1 MAQKIV
7 GYIKLQIPAG
17 KATPAPPVGPALG
30 QHGVNIMAFT
40 KDFNERTKN
49 EAGMIIPVVITVY
62 ADRSFS
68 FITKTPPAAVLIKK
82 AINLQSGSGVPN
94 KDKVATI
101 TKAQVKEIAAKSGMK
116 NGICVVYSHH
126 TTCSVITQ
134 ECAFDMS
141 MTGLETLQQD
151 LVNVFEEWIP
161 TCRYE
166 GMYLHPGKK
175 ALDFAESV
183 GEDNFGCHNTDAH
196 LRSSIIGR
204 NVTIV
209 MEDGELDLGEFGRI
223 HFIDWDQ
230 TRARKRTVQVML
242 IGE

>member
-1 MAQKIV
+1 MV
-7 GYIKLQIPAG
+7 YRE
-17 KATPAPPVGPALG
+17 
-30 QHGVNIMAFT
+30 AF
-40 KDFNERTKN
+40 KVQSR
-49 EAGMIIPVVITVY
+49 
-62 ADRSFS
+62 DRAVSFHNV
-68 FITKTPPAAVLIKK
+68 T
-82 AINLQSGSGVPN
+82 
-94 KDKVATI
+94 D
-101 TKAQVKEIAAKSGMK
+101 QVKEIVKKSGVQ
-116 NGICVVYSHH
+116 NGIVVVYSHH

-134 ECAFDMS
+134 EDAFDKS

-151 LVNVFEEWIP
+151 LVNCFENWIP

-166 GMYLHPGKK
+166 GMYLHPGRK

-209 MEDGELDLGEFGRI
+209 IADGEADLGEFGRV

-230 TRARKRTVQVML
+230 TRARQRTVQVMV

>member
-1 MAQKIV
+1 
-7 GYIKLQIPAG
+7 
-17 KATPAPPVGPALG
+17 
-30 QHGVNIMAFT
+30 
-40 KDFNERTKN
+40 
-49 EAGMIIPVVITVY
+49 MIYKEKFKVESNH
-62 ADRSFS
+62 R
-68 FITKTPPAAVLIKK
+68 AVTFH
-82 AINLQSGSGVPN
+82 NVT
-94 KDKVATI
+94 D
-101 TKAQVKEIAAKSGMK
+101 QVKEIAARSGMK
-116 NGICVVYSHH
+116 DGIVVVYSHH

-134 ECAFDMS
+134 EDAFDRS

-151 LVNVFEEWIP
+151 LVNVFENIIP

-166 GMYLHPGKK
+166 HQYLHPGPK
-175 ALDFAESV
+175 ALEFAESV

-209 MEDGELDLGEFGRI
+209 MDDGELDLGEFGRI

-230 TRARKRTVQVML
+230 TRGRTRTIQVMC

>member
-1 MAQKIV
+1 MV
-7 GYIKLQIPAG
+7 FRESFKLQS
-17 KATPAPPVGPALG
+17 
-30 QHGVNIMAFT
+30 
-40 KDFNERTKN
+40 R
-49 EAGMIIPVVITVY
+49 
-62 ADRSFS
+62 DRAVSFHDV
-68 FITKTPPAAVLIKK
+68 T
-82 AINLQSGSGVPN
+82 
-94 KDKVATI
+94 DKV
-101 TKAQVKEIAAKSGMK
+101 KELTAKSGMK
-116 NGICVVYSHH
+116 NAIVVVYSHH

-166 GMYLHPGKK
+166 GMYLHPGHK
-175 ALDFAESV
+175 ALVFAEEH

-209 MEDGELDLGEFGRI
+209 MADGEMDLGEFGRI

-230 TRARKRTVQVML
+230 TRARQRTVQVMI

>member
-1 MAQKIV
+1 MVFKESF
-7 GYIKLQIPAG
+7 KLESRHRA
-17 KATPAPPVGPALG
+17 VSF
-30 QHGVNIMAFT
+30 H
-40 KDFNERTKN
+40 D
-49 EAGMIIPVVITVY
+49 IT
-62 ADRSFS
+62 
-68 FITKTPPAAVLIKK
+68 
-82 AINLQSGSGVPN
+82 
-94 KDKVATI
+94 DK
-101 TKAQVKEIAAKSGMK
+101 VKEIVARSGLQD
-116 NGICVVYSHH
+116 GIVVVYSHH

-151 LVNVFEEWIP
+151 LVNVFEKWIP
-161 TCRYE
+161 TQRSE
-166 GMYLHPGKK
+166 GMYLHPQKK
-175 ALDFAESV
+175 ALDFAEEH

-209 MEDGELDLGEFGRI
+209 TVDGQMDLGEFGRI

-230 TRARKRTVQVML
+230 TRGRTRTVQVMI

>member
-1 MAQKIV
+1 MVFKKSL
-7 GYIKLQIPAG
+7 KLES
-17 KATPAPPVGPALG
+17 K
-30 QHGVNIMAFT
+30 H
-40 KDFNERTKN
+40 R
-49 EAGMIIPVVITVY
+49 
-62 ADRSFS
+62 
-68 FITKTPPAAVLIKK
+68 AVTFHD
-82 AINLQSGSGVPN
+82 VT
-94 KDKVATI
+94 DKVKQI
-101 TKAQVKEIAAKSGMK
+101 VKESNIK
-116 NGICVVYSHH
+116 NGIAVVYSHH

-151 LVNVFEEWIP
+151 LVNVFEKWIP

-183 GEDNFGCHNTDAH
+183 GEDNFVCHNTDAH

-204 NVTIV
+204 SVTVVID
-209 MEDGELDLGEFGRI
+209 DGEADLGEFGRI
-223 HFIDWDQ
+223 HFIDFDQ
-230 TRARKRTVQVML
+230 TRGRTRTVQVMV

>member
-1 MAQKIV
+1 MVFKKA
-7 GYIKLQIPAG
+7 IKLQSNDKI
-17 KATPAPPVGPALG
+17 ATFHNVTA
-30 QHGVNIMAFT
+30 
-40 KDFNERTKN
+40 
-49 EAGMIIPVVITVY
+49 EA
-62 ADRSFS
+62 
-68 FITKTPPAAVLIKK
+68 KAAV
-82 AINLQSGSGVPN
+82 AESG
-94 KDKVATI
+94 I
-101 TKAQVKEIAAKSGMK
+101 K

-151 LVNVFEEWIP
+151 LVNCFEQWIP
-161 TCRYE
+161 TQRSE
-166 GMYLHPGKK
+166 GMYLHPKQK
-175 ALDFAESV
+175 ALDFAEEH

-209 MEDGELDLGEFGRI
+209 TVDGEMDLGEFGRI

-230 TRARKRTVQVML
+230 TRGRTRTVQVMI